1 VEEKK
6 QEELT
11 EAQLSAHYIVTDCV
25 AMRLNKTVTLKQ
37 AVGLA
42 IVSVVVAPVV
52 FSLFNLSGLEEEN
65 LTLKEEVQVQM
76 EMNIALTEVLLRA
89 GMVGQ

>member
-1 VEEKK
+1 
-6 QEELT
+6 
-11 EAQLSAHYIVTDCV
+11 
-25 AMRLNKTVTLKQ
+25 MRLNKTVTLKQ